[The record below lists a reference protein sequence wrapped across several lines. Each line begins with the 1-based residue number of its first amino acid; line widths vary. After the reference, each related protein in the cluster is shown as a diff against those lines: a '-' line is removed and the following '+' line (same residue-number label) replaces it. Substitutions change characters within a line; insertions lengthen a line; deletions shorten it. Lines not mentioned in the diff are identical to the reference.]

1 MSTTADLPDT
11 PDQPTEEPSVAPS
24 PVSARDTGDAHAQDG
39 GTAVSGYRGPAPSG
53 EGTPVSAQATNTG
66 NATATGDGAI
76 ANTGI
81 LTIRRSSPQK
91 PAAWPHQV
99 GTIPSRAQSFQPRA
113 QAARLGEALQHGGTA
128 VLVQVLTGMG
138 GVGKTQLAA
147 DHARTLWH
155 DGAVD
160 VLVWVTA
167 ANRTAVVAG
176 YAQAGVE
183 LCRADP
189 NDPERAA
196 AAFLAWLEPKKNAP
210 RCRWLVVLDD
220 VTDPADLVG
229 LWPPASAL
237 GRVVATTRSREA
249 ALNGT
254 GRCLIEVGL
263 FTPAE
268 ALAYL
273 TEALAAHGRT
283 EPDGQLIALAQDLGH
298 LPLALS
304 QAAAYLAD
312 ADTTAAHY
320 RVLLADRAI
329 ALADAA
335 PDTLP
340 DDQHHTVFAALTLS
354 LDRADT
360 LRPAGLARP
369 VLHLVAFLDANG
381 IPLTV
386 LTSPP
391 ALDFLTAH
399 RTPTGSQA
407 PGAVPARVGESEVV
421 AALRALHRLHLV
433 DHTSSTPHQ
442 AVRVHQLTQHAVPD
456 TRTPDQHHQLAR
468 TAADALLAAWPEV
481 ETDPVLAQ
489 ALRACATALF
499 SHEEDALYRTD
510 AHPLLL
516 RHGRSMD
523 GAGLPAEALAH
534 FTRYIDTARRCL
546 GPNHRDT
553 LTARYHAAGCE
564 ARAGDPPAAVEALAA
579 LLEAQTRALGA
590 DDVDTLRT
598 RSALAMLRT
607 HNDRNEELG
616 ERLALLDHQVRVL
629 GPDHRDVHDTMRRAF
644 ILTAELGNR
653 EQAIIQLAQLL
664 AREEEGF
671 GTDDPATRATRE
683 ALAALGARGEPAAA
697 DPGLTQLAEV
707 LDDQTRVLGPNHRD
721 TLATR
726 RKIASVLGTAG
737 RYTEAVDSLV
747 ELLGDETRPLGPDDR
762 DSFATL
768 SLIGLF
774 RVQSDGPAAGVETL
788 RELLARQIRI
798 LGPDHIDTLSTRGDL
813 ADWLGFATNAVDA
826 VVAEAELITDLV
838 RVVGPDHKTTVGV
851 LGELDDWQR
860 RSRTRRELAATVRE
874 SYETMV
880 TIAGPADPSTVQAAG
895 QLAQLRAKEGDRRAA
910 ATALEQ
916 TLAALVERLGPDHP
930 AVAAVRANLDF
941 WREDDALCFTG
952 SADEVASAVTTTP
965 SGHLSTALKPLDASR
980 VSALGDLL
988 ANVDDDP
995 KPTLTGL
1002 DVDLTTPTGTA
1013 PDRQDPY
1020 AVVPFE
1026 QWHHATTTATPAFAP
1041 VPAAVPPMP
1050 TAPPTVAAPAATQST
1065 ETQTLHLVAGQNILL
1080 PAHAVQDLLISFTAA
1095 GTPADLTLLLTGPD
1109 GKVASDDDFVFYNQP
1124 QAADGAC
1131 WLLPEQ
1137 TADGRRTGQAAVAL
1151 ARLPEQ
1157 TRRVVISIN
1166 MDVETGAACDEL
1178 VDPVLTV
1185 EAGNETWTF
1194 EPQQDPAIKAM
1205 IVAEFYRHSL
1215 AGQEVWKLRAVGQG
1229 WADGLAGLARDYGV
1243 TVD

>member
-1 MSTTADLPDT
+1 MSTTADHPDT
-11 PDQPTEEPSVAPS
+11 PDQPIEEPSVAPC

-39 GTAVSGYRGPAPSG
+39 GTAVSGYQGPAPCG
-53 EGTPVSAQATNTG
+53 AGTPVSAQATNTG
-66 NATATGDGAI
+66 NATALGEGATAVSGNLI
-76 ANTGI
+76 VHQRG
-81 LTIRRSSPQK
+81 PQE
-91 PAAWPHQV
+91 PAPWPHQV
-99 GTIPSRAQSFQPRA
+99 GAVPSRAQSFQPRA
-113 QAARLGEALQHGGTA
+113 EATRLGEALQHGGTA
-128 VLVQVLTGMG
+128 VLGQVLTGMG

-237 GRVVATTRSREA
+237 GQVVATTRSREA

-254 GRCLIEVGL
+254 GRRLIEVGL
-263 FTPAE
+263 FTSAE

-340 DDQHHTVFAALTLS
+340 DDQHYTVAAALTLS

-369 VLHLVAFLDANG
+369 VLHLAAFLDANG

-386 LTSPP
+386 LTSTP

-407 PGAVPARVGESEVV
+407 PAAVPARVGESEVV

-442 AVRVHQLTQHAVPD
+442 AVRVHQLTQHAVRD

-489 ALRACATALF
+489 SLRACATALF
-499 SHEEDALYRTD
+499 GHAEDALYRTD

-523 GAGLPAEALAH
+523 GAGLSAEALAH

-546 GPNHRDT
+546 GPDHRDT
-553 LTARYHAAGCE
+553 LTARCHAAGCQS
-564 ARAGDPPAAVEALAA
+564 RAGDVPAAVEALAA
-579 LLEAQTRALGA
+579 LLEAQTRAFGA

-598 RSALAMLRT
+598 RSALATLRT
-607 HNDRNEELG
+607 HNDRGEELR
-616 ERLALLDHQVRVL
+616 ELRALLEDQVRVL
-629 GPDHRDVHDTMRRAF
+629 SLDHRDVHDTMRRVC
-644 ILTAELGNR
+644 ILGAELGHR
-653 EQAIIQLAQLL
+653 EQAIIQLTELL
-664 AREEEGF
+664 AMEEEGF
-671 GTDDPATRATRE
+671 GADDSATQATRE
-683 ALAALGARGEPAAA
+683 ALAALGTRGEPAAS
-697 DPGLTQLAEV
+697 DPDLTQLAEV

-726 RKIASVLGTAG
+726 RMIAMVVGNAG
-737 RYTEAVDSLV
+737 RRIEAVDSLV
-747 ELLGDETRPLGPDDR
+747 ELLGDETRALGPDHR

-768 SLIGLF
+768 SMIGGFQML
-774 RVQSDGPAAGVETL
+774 SDGPAAGVETL

-813 ADWLGFATNAVDA
+813 ANWLGFATSVADA

-838 RVVGPDHKTTVGV
+838 RVVGPDHQTTIGV
-851 LGELDDWQR
+851 LGELDGWQR
-860 RSRTRRELAATVRE
+860 HSRTKREMAATVRE

-880 TIAGPADPSTVQAAG
+880 TIVGPADPSTVQAAG
-895 QLAQLRAKEGDRRAA
+895 QLAQMRAEEGDRRAA

-916 TLAALVERLGPDHP
+916 TLAALVERLGLDHP

-952 SADEVASAVTTTP
+952 SADEVACAATTTP
-965 SGHLSTALKPLDASR
+965 SGHSCTALKPLDASR
-980 VSALGDLL
+980 VPALDDLL
-988 ANVDDDP
+988 ANIDDDP
-995 KPTLTGL
+995 NTTLTGL
-1002 DVDLTTPTGTA
+1002 DVDLTTPTDTA
-1013 PDRQDPY
+1013 PDRPDAY

-1026 QWHHATTTATPAFAP
+1026 QWHHATTATPAFAP

-1050 TAPPTVAAPAATQST
+1050 TAPPTDTAPATRSA

-1080 PAHAVQDLLISFTAA
+1080 PAHAIQALLISFTAA

-1109 GKVASDDDFVFYNQP
+1109 GKVASDDDFVCYNQP

-1137 TADGRRTGQAAVAL
+1137 TADGRRTGRAAVAL